1 VNSPAPVA
9 RDAPHVPLAVDLDGT
24 LVRSDMLMESL
35 ASALKRAP
43 WLVLALP
50 FWLARG
56 RAHLKSELAQRAD
69 LDVTLLP
76 YDENVL
82 AELRRERAA
91 GRTLVLAHRR
101 QRGHRQA
108 HRGPPRD
115 IRRR

>member
-1 VNSPAPVA
+1 MKNQARDPSVTSPAPAA
-9 RDAPHVPLAVDLDGT
+9 REAHRVPLAVDLDGT

-50 FWLARG
+50 FWLLGG
-56 RAHLKSELAQRAD
+56 RARLKSELARRAD

-82 AELRRERAA
+82 AQLRRARSA
-91 GRTLVLAHRR
+91 GHPLVLATAADE
-101 QRGHRQA
+101 G
-108 HRGPPRD
+108 
-115 IRRR
+115 I